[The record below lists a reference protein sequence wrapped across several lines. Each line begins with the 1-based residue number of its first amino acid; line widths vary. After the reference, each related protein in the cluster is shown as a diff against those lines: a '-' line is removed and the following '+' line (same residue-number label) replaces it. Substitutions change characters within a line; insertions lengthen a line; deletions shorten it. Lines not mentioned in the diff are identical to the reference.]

1 MLPKGEASTLPEG
14 TANGLPEGRQS
25 HFPGNGKWTSRGT
38 TNALP
43 QGRQID
49 FQGNGNKSTGK
60 QVLFHLK
67 TRAFDTVL
75 LREEIQRG
83 GDLNN

>member
-1 MLPKGEASTLPEG
+1 MDFPKE
-14 TANGLPEGRQS
+14 RQS
-25 HFPGNGKWTSRGT
+25 RFPRNGNRASQRRGKH
-38 TNALP
+38 AF
-43 QGRQID
+43 QGMAITLSEERQMD
-49 FQGNGNKSTGK
+49 FPGNGNKSAGK

-75 LREEIQRG
+75 LREKIQRG

>member
-1 MLPKGEASTLPEG
+1 MKQARSPSARTEE
-14 TANGLPEGRQS
+14 
-25 HFPGNGKWTSRGT
+25 WTSQRSG
-38 TNALP
+38 NHAF
-43 QGRQID
+43 QGMAITLSEERQMD
-49 FQGNGNKSTGK
+49 FPGNGNKSAGK

-75 LREEIQRG
+75 LREKIQRG

>member
-1 MLPKGEASTLPEG
+1 MD
-14 TANGLPEGRQS
+14 
-25 HFPGNGKWTSRGT
+25 FP
-38 TNALP
+38 
-43 QGRQID
+43 
-49 FQGNGNKSTGK
+49 GNGNKSAGK

-75 LREEIQRG
+75 LREKIQRG